1 MQKEIFKM
9 EMQKLK
15 TENNIVDYQVIINYR
30 FFDKIK
36 FNFRKI

>member
-15 TENNIVDYQVIINYR
+15 TENNIVDYQVIINFR
-30 FFDKIK
+30 FFDKTK

>member
-15 TENNIVDYQVIINYR
+15 TENNIVDYQVIINFR
-30 FFDKIK
+30 FCNKIK